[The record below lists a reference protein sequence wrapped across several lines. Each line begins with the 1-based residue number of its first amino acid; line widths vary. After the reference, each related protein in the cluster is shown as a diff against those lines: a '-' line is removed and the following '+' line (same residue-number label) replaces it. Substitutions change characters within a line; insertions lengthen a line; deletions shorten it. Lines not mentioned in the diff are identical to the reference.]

1 MTDGSALTTYIM
13 NNGLIIGIALI
24 AFLVF
29 NEVFS
34 TNINKNKKI
43 KLFINITIVP
53 LFLIFFIIVIFNAFS
68 ILSNS

>member
-13 NNGLIIGIALI
+13 NNGLIVGIALI

>member
-1 MTDGSALTTYIM
+1 MTTGSTLTTYIL
-13 NNGLIIGIALI
+13 NNGLLVGIALI

-43 KLFINITIVP
+43 KMFIIITIVP
-53 LFLIFFIIVIFNAFS
+53 LFLIFFIIVIYNAS
-68 ILSNS
+68 TLLSNS